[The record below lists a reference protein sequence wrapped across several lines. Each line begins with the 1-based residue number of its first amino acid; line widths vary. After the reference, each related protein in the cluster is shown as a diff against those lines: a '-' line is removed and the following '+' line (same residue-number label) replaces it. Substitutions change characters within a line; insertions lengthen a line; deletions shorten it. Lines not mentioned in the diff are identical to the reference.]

1 MKIDKLPYELTE
13 GVTATREGL
22 AIGDIYLAKYCAV
35 KDDETNP
42 LQFTSHPY
50 TSGWIMHLWRW
61 SDAAERLRYREGEP
75 WCQLS
80 EFEHL
85 DIGNTHVNIVCFPG
99 NFYTDKPSLHRLAA
113 ILCEDADAFRV
124 LLWCVHN
131 LGEN

>member
-1 MKIDKLPYELTE
+1 MEIDKLPYTLTK

-22 AIGDIYLAKYCAV
+22 WIRDGLPVATPDWFADYRWWPNDA
-35 KDDETNP
+35 
-42 LQFTSHPY
+42 TSRIAWP
-50 TSGWIMHLWRW
+50 
-61 SDAAERLRYREGEP
+61 DAAERLQYREGEP